1 MIRGVVNAA
10 YEPVLSLVFQ
20 GPSGRSR
27 ETEAVIDTGFNG
39 SLILSSGLVTALG
52 LPRVSRTSVILADGS
67 EAVFDVYRATVQWNG
82 VTRHVDAYMS
92 DAVSLVGMRLLD
104 RHSLY
109 IDVENGGRVLVQAR
123 R

>member
-27 ETEAVIDTGFNG
+27 ETEAVVDTGFNG
-39 SLILSSGLVTALG
+39 YLTLSSGLVTALG
-52 LPRVSRTSVILADGS
+52 LPGVFRTSVILADGS
-67 EAVFDVYRATVQWNG
+67 EAAFDVYRATVQWDG
-82 VTRHVDAYMS
+82 ITRHVDAYMS
-92 DAVSLVGMRLLD
+92 DTVPLVGMRLMD
-104 RHSLY
+104 RHRLY
-109 IDVENGGRVLVQAR
+109 IDVENGGRVLIQAR

>member
-27 ETEAVIDTGFNG
+27 ETEAVVDTGFNG
-39 SLILSSGLVTALG
+39 YLTLSSGLVTALG
-52 LPRVSRTSVILADGS
+52 LPRVFRTSVILADGS
-67 EAVFDVYRATVQWNG
+67 EAAFDVYRATVQWDG
-82 VTRHVDAYMS
+82 ITRQHAYMS
-92 DAVSLVGMRLLD
+92 DTVPPVGMRLMD
-104 RHSLY
+104 RHRLY